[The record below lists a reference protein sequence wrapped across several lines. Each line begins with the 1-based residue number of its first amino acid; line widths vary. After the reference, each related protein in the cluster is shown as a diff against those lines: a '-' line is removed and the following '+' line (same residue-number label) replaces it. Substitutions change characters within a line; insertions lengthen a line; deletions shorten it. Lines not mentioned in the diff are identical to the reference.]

1 MFLKKLLRALFG
13 AKKKDMVIEKK
24 PYTLTY
30 SDKEIRFFTPKGLEW
45 ARKWSKTLHPW
56 AIEERKEVHRFCTK
70 EKTHELIET
79 LFYAD
84 GLSEPCFL
92 N

>member
-1 MFLKKLLRALFG
+1 MFLKKLLRAIFG
-13 AKKKDMVIEKK
+13 AKKKDVVALKK

-45 ARKWSKTLHPW
+45 ARKMANTLHPW
-56 AIEERKEVHRFCTK
+56 AIEERKEVHHLCTK
-70 EKTHELIET
+70 EKIHELIET
-79 LFYAD
+79 LYYAD
-84 GLSEPCFL
+84 GLTEPCFL